1 LTQGAR
7 GSRLSKV
14 LIGCNSLE
22 PNRNTMHQQNS
33 RLQLSVTRTLTKL
46 IVVVLSLGAI
56 LSHADEHE
64 NYDWAHYGNDPGHS
78 KYAPLEQINK
88 NNVHELEVHWNWA
101 SIDNQSVVERPQ
113 FVPSGFKATPITKN
127 GVLYVSTP
135 LGHIAAI
142 DARTGEEKWTF
153 STNTWEHGRPANNGF
168 NHRGVTFWDK
178 PTRDGFEPRIIMS
191 TANAFL
197 WSIDADT
204 GEPDDS
210 FGTNGKTDLTEGLG
224 RDVDRSMIAH
234 SAAVPIVGDTVII
247 GSVVYDQPMFDMTPE
262 ELTDL
267 PPGHV
272 RGFDLHTGEQKWI
285 FHTIPQSG
293 EFGNET
299 WLDDSWAVTGATNV
313 WTMISADAELGYVY
327 LPVGNP
333 GNDFYGGQRLGDN
346 LFGTSLVAL
355 NASTGERVW
364 HYQIVHHELWDYD
377 PPAAPTMV
385 DISIGGRQVKAVA
398 MVTKQAFVYVF
409 DRLTGEPIWPIEE
422 RPVPPSAVPGERAAL
437 TQPFPTKPPA
447 FDLQG
452 ISDATLIDFTP
463 ELRQEA
469 LQIIEEFDYGGLYTP
484 PSLNGTVTLPGWTGG
499 AEWSGAAYDPETSMY
514 YIPSVTS
521 PIVIQLEE
529 NNPSDTQFAYQRG
542 GVRTISGPQGL
553 PLTKPPYG
561 RISALN
567 LNTAEYDWVRPN
579 GEGIRQQIIGLGIED
594 PGPVGVPIVAPLMV
608 TKTLLF
614 QAITD
619 GVPLLRAMDKATGE
633 TIAEIE
639 LPGIPQGA
647 PMTYMLDGKQFI
659 AIACGGGSDARL
671 ISLALP
677 D

>member
-1 LTQGAR
+1 
-7 GSRLSKV
+7 
-14 LIGCNSLE
+14 
-22 PNRNTMHQQNS
+22 MHQQNS

-46 IVVVLSLGAI
+46 IVVVLSLGAV

-178 PTRDGFEPRIIMS
+178 PTNDGFEPRIIMS

-197 WSIDADT
+197 WSINAET

-210 FGTNGKTDLTEGLG
+210 FGTNGKVDLTEGLG

-234 SAAVPIVGDTVII
+234 SAAVPIVGDTVIM

-262 ELTDL
+262 KLTDL

-272 RGFDLHTGEQKWI
+272 RGFDLNTGEQKWI

-327 LPVGNP
+327 LPVGTP
-333 GNDFYGGQRLGDN
+333 GNDF
-346 LFGTSLVAL
+346 
-355 NASTGERVW
+355 
-364 HYQIVHHELWDYD
+364 
-377 PPAAPTMV
+377 
-385 DISIGGRQVKAVA
+385 
-398 MVTKQAFVYVF
+398 
-409 DRLTGEPIWPIEE
+409 
-422 RPVPPSAVPGERAAL
+422 
-437 TQPFPTKPPA
+437 
-447 FDLQG
+447 
-452 ISDATLIDFTP
+452 
-463 ELRQEA
+463 
-469 LQIIEEFDYGGLYTP
+469 
-484 PSLNGTVTLPGWTGG
+484 
-499 AEWSGAAYDPETSMY
+499 
-514 YIPSVTS
+514 
-521 PIVIQLEE
+521 
-529 NNPSDTQFAYQRG
+529 
-542 GVRTISGPQGL
+542 
-553 PLTKPPYG
+553 
-561 RISALN
+561 
-567 LNTAEYDWVRPN
+567 
-579 GEGIRQQIIGLGIED
+579 
-594 PGPVGVPIVAPLMV
+594 
-608 TKTLLF
+608 
-614 QAITD
+614 
-619 GVPLLRAMDKATGE
+619 
-633 TIAEIE
+633 
-639 LPGIPQGA
+639 
-647 PMTYMLDGKQFI
+647 
-659 AIACGGGSDARL
+659 
-671 ISLALP
+671 
-677 D
+677 

>member
-1 LTQGAR
+1 MTQGAR

-14 LIGCNSLE
+14 LIGCNSLD

-46 IVVVLSLGAI
+46 IVVVLSLEAV

-153 STNTWEHGRPANNGF
+153 STDTWEHGRPANNGF

-178 PTRDGFEPRIIMS
+178 PTPDGFEPRIIMS

>member
-1 LTQGAR
+1 MTQGAR

-46 IVVVLSLGAI
+46 IVVVLSLGAV

-153 STNTWEHGRPANNGF
+153 STDTWEHGRPANNGF

-178 PTRDGFEPRIIMS
+178 PTPDGFEPRIIMS

-224 RDVDRSMIAH
+224 RGVDRSMIAH